1 MLGWPEVVAI
11 LAVVLVLFGARKVP
25 DLARG
30 LGQGIREF
38 RKATREVQEGLE
50 QAIKEPP
57 SSPKSANPK
66 AGSTSVTPTP
76 PAEP

>member
-57 SSPKSANPK
+57 SSPKSDNPK
-66 AGSTSVTPTP
+66 AGSIIATPTP